1 MKAKTI
7 KPFGNKRFKDFINAK
22 KLKKSARRN
31 YKIQYKKTKKIVDKF
46 KIDTKTKINICIN
59 NNKNQIYLI

>member
-1 MKAKTI
+1 MKTKAI
-7 KPFGNKRFKDFINAK
+7 KSFGNKRFEDFINAK

-31 YKIQYKKTKKIVDKF
+31 YKIQYKKNKKIVDKF

>member
-7 KPFGNKRFKDFINAK
+7 KSFGNKRFEDFINAK

-31 YKIQYKKTKKIVDKF
+31 YKIQYKKIKKIVDKF
-46 KIDTKTKINICIN
+46 KIDTKTKTNIYIN

>member
-1 MKAKTI
+1 MKAKSI
-7 KPFGNKRFKDFINAK
+7 KPFGNKRFEDFINAK

-31 YKIQYKKTKKIVDKF
+31 YKIQYKKNKKIVDKS
-46 KIDTKTKINICIN
+46 KIDTKTKINIYIN